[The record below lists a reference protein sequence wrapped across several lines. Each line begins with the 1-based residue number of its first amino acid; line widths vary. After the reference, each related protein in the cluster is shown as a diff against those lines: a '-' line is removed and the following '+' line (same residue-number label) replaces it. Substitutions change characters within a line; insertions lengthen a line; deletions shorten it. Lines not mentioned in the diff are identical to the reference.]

1 MTMKRIAITTSAL
14 FAAML
19 TAEAQFTNRSSVL
32 DGSGTTSSGGS
43 YTNISAAGQPGG
55 IAVSSGGGY
64 VNQAGFLNTFSIKPA
79 LDTDGD
85 GLADEIDMDND
96 NDQIT
101 DETELAGTAFA
112 PGTPTLLNVADSDGD
127 GIPDGAE
134 AIAGTNP
141 TDVNSLLEIVAITNS
156 AGSRFVT
163 WQARGSNQK
172 TYLVR
177 SASTV
182 FGPYSTIVFSNTVA
196 GGLSPW
202 YETFGTATDP
212 AAGSNRFFAVEV
224 LP

>member
-1 MTMKRIAITTSAL
+1 MTRIATTISVL
-14 FAAML
+14 FAALL

-64 VNQAGFLNTFSIKPA
+64 VNQAGFLNTFSLKPS
-79 LDTDGD
+79 LDSDGD

-96 NDQIT
+96 NDQLA
-101 DETELAGTAFA
+101 DATELAGTAFS

-141 TDVNSLLEIVAITNS
+141 TDVNSLLEIVAITNA
-156 AGSRFVT
+156 AGSRFIT
-163 WQARGSNQK
+163 WQARGGNQK
-172 TYLVR
+172 TYVVR
-177 SASTV
+177 GANSA
-182 FGPYSTIVFSNTVA
+182 FGPYTTVVFSNTVA

-202 YETFGTATDP
+202 FDTIGNATDP
-212 AAGSNRFFAVEV
+212 AAATNRFFAVEV